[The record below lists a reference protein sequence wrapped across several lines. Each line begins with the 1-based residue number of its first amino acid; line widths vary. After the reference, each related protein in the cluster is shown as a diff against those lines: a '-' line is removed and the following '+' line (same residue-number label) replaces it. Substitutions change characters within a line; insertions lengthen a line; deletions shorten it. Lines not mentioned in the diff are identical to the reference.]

1 MSERPGFS
9 FLICPDMMLL
19 RGQMEKMLAP
29 YGDFER
35 HVYWGDEEPPPK
47 FWESLA
53 LEGLFG
59 NPQVIVA
66 RQAQNWPAPVWK
78 KISKVLGRGQSLAWP
93 IFCLET
99 AFDKGKPKLPA
110 HIAKLRCLSFAGEK
124 GWVWRNEGLTERNL
138 PSHIQ
143 QRAKELGLTFD
154 RDAFAL
160 LCTTLPPNAAAVE
173 NELARLALMAADGK
187 VNNEMARLS
196 GYGPDCNIF
205 AVIRHLEA
213 GDLAKA
219 LGEAAR
225 SRDAES
231 LLFPLMAMLARDL
244 RKLWQCRAGEDPH
257 FHYSEAAAKKTLA
270 KKLGFTGLSMAF
282 GILCDTEWQ
291 IKTGRL
297 PVAQALDCLLIEL
310 ARLFG
315 GQARIC

>member
-1 MSERPGFS
+1 MAQRPGFS

-35 HVYWGDEEPPPK
+35 HVYWGDEEPPQK

-59 NPQVIVA
+59 NPLVIVA
-66 RQAQNWPAPVWK
+66 RQAQNWPAAVWK

-93 IFCLET
+93 VFCLET
-99 AFDKGKPKLPA
+99 PFEKGKPKLPA
-110 HIAKLRCLSFAGEK
+110 HIARLRCLSFADEK
-124 GWVWRNEGLTERNL
+124 GWVWRSEGLTERNL
-138 PSHIQ
+138 PTHIH
-143 QRAKELGLTFD
+143 QRAKELGLNFD
-154 RDAFAL
+154 RDAFAQI
-160 LCTTLPPNAAAVE
+160 CATLPPNAAAVE
-173 NELARLALMAADGK
+173 NELARLALMAGDGR
-187 VNNEMARLS
+187 VSNEMVRLS

-205 AVIRHLEA
+205 AVIRHIEA

-257 FHYSEAAAKKTLA
+257 FHYSEAGAKKMLA

-297 PVAQALDCLLIEL
+297 PVAQALDRLLIEMT
-310 ARLFG
+310 RLFG
-315 GQARIC
+315 GQVRIC

>member
-160 LCTTLPPNAAAVE
+160 LCTTLPPNAAAV
-173 NELARLALMAADGK
+173 
-187 VNNEMARLS
+187 
-196 GYGPDCNIF
+196 
-205 AVIRHLEA
+205 
-213 GDLAKA
+213 
-219 LGEAAR
+219 
-225 SRDAES
+225 
-231 LLFPLMAMLARDL
+231 
-244 RKLWQCRAGEDPH
+244 
-257 FHYSEAAAKKTLA
+257 
-270 KKLGFTGLSMAF
+270 
-282 GILCDTEWQ
+282 
-291 IKTGRL
+291 
-297 PVAQALDCLLIEL
+297 
-310 ARLFG
+310 
-315 GQARIC
+315 